1 MYLDLL
7 SYAEYITAYKTFMF
21 DVAEIVAG
29 ELQSSVSDED
39 IMTDVEKAFEFERS
53 MALVDDF
60 NC

>member
-21 DVAEIVAG
+21 DVAKIVAG
-29 ELQSSVSDED
+29 ELGSSVSDED

-60 NC
+60 NF